1 MTTATTPMPDVT
13 SFPRHK
19 IKVVLFENVHP
30 RAEELLSAR
39 GYDIER
45 VNGSLSGDELVDAA
59 GDAHMVGIRSKT
71 HLTADF
77 FERTRHL
84 WAVGCFC
91 IGTNQVDL
99 EAAAARGVCV
109 FNAPFSNTRSVAEKT
124 ICEIIALHRRLFDRS
139 RAMHEGRWEKSAK
152 GSHEIRGKTL
162 GIVGYGRIG
171 SQLSVLAEAMGMRV
185 LYHDIVD
192 TLPLGNAIQCSSL
205 QSLMEQSDV
214 VSLHVPATSSTQEMI
229 GARELAWMKPGA
241 FLINNARGSVIDL
254 PALERALTEGHL
266 GGAAIDV
273 FPEEPANNEAQF
285 HPPLQGLPNVILTP
299 HIGGS
304 TAEAQRNIA
313 EEVGQKLITLMDNGS
328 TTTSVNLPE
337 VQLPVLHEDHRRVLH
352 IHQNV
357 PGVLAKLHTIASELG
372 MNIAAQHLQSDPAR
386 SYVIFDVKASPADT
400 QALCDRLKKE
410 MSETIRARTIF

>member
-1 MTTATTPMPDVT
+1 MPTTTETMPDVT
-13 SFPRHK
+13 SVPRHK

-30 RAEELLSAR
+30 RAAELLSAR
-39 GYDIER
+39 GYDVEP
-45 VNGSLSGDELVDAA
+45 VNGSLSGDELVEAA
-59 GDAHMVGIRSKT
+59 GGAHMVGIRSKT
-71 HLTADF
+71 QLTRDF

-99 EAAAARGVCV
+99 DAAAEKGVSV

-139 RAMHEGRWEKSAK
+139 RAMHDGRWEKSAA
-152 GSHEIRGKTL
+152 GANEIRGKTL

-171 SQLSVLAEAMGMRV
+171 SQLSVLAESMGLRV
-185 LYHDIVD
+185 MYHDVVD
-192 TLPLGNAIQCSSL
+192 TRPLGNAVQAASL
-205 QSLMEQSDV
+205 DELLAQSDV
-214 VSLHVPATSSTQEMI
+214 VSLHVPATGATANMITQ
-229 GARELAWMKPGA
+229 RELSQMKPGA
-241 FLINNARGSVIDL
+241 YLINNARGSVIDL
-254 PALERALTEGHL
+254 GALERALRDGHI

-273 FPEEPANNEAQF
+273 FPEEPAKNDAQF
-285 HPPLQGLPNVILTP
+285 APPLQGLPNVILTP

-313 EEVGQKLITLMDNGS
+313 EEVGQKLITMMDNGS

-386 SYVIFDVKASPADT
+386 SYVIFDVKASPVDA
-400 QALCDRLKKE
+400 QALCDRLKSE
-410 MSETIRARTIF
+410 MPETIRTRTII

>member
-1 MTTATTPMPDVT
+1 MPDAT
-13 SFPRHK
+13 SVPRHK
-19 IKVVLFENVHP
+19 IKVVLFENVHE
-30 RAEELLSAR
+30 RAEELLASR

-45 VNGSLSGDELVDAA
+45 VNGSLSGDELVEAA

-71 HLTADF
+71 QLAADF
-77 FERTRHL
+77 FERTSHL

-99 EAAAARGVCV
+99 GAAAARGVSV

-139 RAMHEGRWEKSAK
+139 RAMHEGRWMKSAA
-152 GSHEIRGKTL
+152 GCHEIRGKTL
-162 GIVGYGRIG
+162 GIIGYGRIG
-171 SQLSVLAEAMGMRV
+171 SQLSVLAESMGMRV
-185 LYHDIVD
+185 LYHDVVD
-192 TLPLGNAIQCSSL
+192 TLPLGNAIQCATLDSL
-205 QSLMEQSDV
+205 LEQSDV
-214 VSLHVPATSSTQEMI
+214 VSLHVPATGATSRMI
-229 GARELAWMKPGA
+229 GEREIARMKPGA
-241 FLINNARGSVIDL
+241 FLINNARGSVVDL
-254 PALERALTEGHL
+254 DALERALRSGHL

-273 FPEEPANNEAQF
+273 FPEEPAKNEASF
-285 HPPLQGLPNVILTP
+285 TPPLAGVDNVILTP

-357 PGVLAKLHTIASELG
+357 PGVLAKLHAITAEMG
-372 MNIAAQHLQSDPAR
+372 MNIAAEHLQSDPAR
-386 SYVIFDVKASPADT
+386 SYVIIDVKASSPDA
-400 QALCDRLKKE
+400 QAFCDRLKADLP
-410 MSETIRARTIF
+410 ETIRARTIF